1 MMRNLQIARLR
12 TRHALPEHKAALIA
26 FLIYGEARQ

>member
-1 MMRNLQIARLR
+1 MMRSLQVTRLR

-26 FLIYGEARQ
+26 YLIYGEARQ